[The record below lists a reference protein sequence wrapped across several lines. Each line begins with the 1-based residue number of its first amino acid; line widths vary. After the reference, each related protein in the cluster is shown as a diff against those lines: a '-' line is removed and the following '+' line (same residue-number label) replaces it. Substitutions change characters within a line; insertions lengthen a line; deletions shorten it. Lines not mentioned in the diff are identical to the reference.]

1 MYVVVRGLRP
11 PSRRI
16 EKDGVD
22 LLSLSL
28 SHESEKVLSYCV
40 FGDYLVLLIIV
51 GIVEVWGFLL
61 FAKAF
66 CRYSR
71 KWRCLRLMNVERPS
85 T

>member
-1 MYVVVRGLRP
+1 MYVVVRGLCP

>member
-71 KWRCLRLMNVERPS
+71 KWRCLRLINVERPS